1 MLNPHFCT
9 CFCLYPVFLDN
20 LEGIGQLPSNL
31 FQTAGTINLQ
41 PTTAQ
46 GMMIALIGNDVDQKR
61 DQQKP
66 LIWSL
71 LSKAMAM
78 TFWKVRSQEIW
89 ATLSNCGDWSI
100 PMVQSEWSKK
110 TSSCHLLWYE
120 SKNHWTRAFGLIL
133 LRSLESILIPSQKRD
148 FHIPLW

>member
-1 MLNPHFCT
+1 
-9 CFCLYPVFLDN
+9 
-20 LEGIGQLPSNL
+20 
-31 FQTAGTINLQ
+31 
-41 PTTAQ
+41 
-46 GMMIALIGNDVDQKR
+46 LIGNDVDQKR

-78 TFWKVRSQEIW
+78 TFWKVRGQEIW

-120 SKNHWTRAFGLIL
+120 KKPLNQGFWTHT
-133 LRSLESILIPSQKRD
+133 LESILISMG
-148 FHIPLW
+148 ISGS